1 MVESRGYKGDF
12 MQDLQIKLKYV
23 KNKIEGKINHPFLA
37 KNIVA
42 PVVDEDK
49 LLLLVSFLEHVKL
62 PLEDIEHYS
71 IPTMLLQVA
80 LDTHDKVTNDMSG
93 ECNLTSRQLTV
104 LAGTYYSG
112 LYYRMLAE
120 KQDIEVIRLLAE
132 GVETINDQ
140 KIIVYEQELTEI
152 EQLMDSLKKIE
163 SSLYLKLT
171 NHLDER
177 AWGEVFSNF
186 LFIKRIVSE
195 KEEYLQRN
203 SSVAFV
209 ALKKLVFPKHE
220 GSLAT
225 LSQDEQ
231 NYLMMIFDKY
241 MEYAKQQLVR
251 AKNQLSIFDGM
262 VENRINYMLN
272 QHLPVAKSLVE
283 EG

>member
-1 MVESRGYKGDF
+1 

-23 KNKIEGKINHPFLA
+23 KNKIEGKIYHPFLA

-62 PLEDIEHYS
+62 PLEEIEHYS

-152 EQLMDSLKKIE
+152 EQLMESIKKIE

-171 NHLDER
+171 NHLHEST
-177 AWGEVFSNF
+177 WGEVFSNY

-195 KEEYLQRN
+195 KEEYLQKN

-209 ALKKLVFPKHE
+209 ALKKLVFPNHE

-225 LSQDEQ
+225 LSQEDR

-241 MEYAKQQLVR
+241 MEYAKQQLAR
-251 AKNQLSIFDGM
+251 AKNQLSIYDGL
-262 VENRINYMLN
+262 VEKRINYMLN